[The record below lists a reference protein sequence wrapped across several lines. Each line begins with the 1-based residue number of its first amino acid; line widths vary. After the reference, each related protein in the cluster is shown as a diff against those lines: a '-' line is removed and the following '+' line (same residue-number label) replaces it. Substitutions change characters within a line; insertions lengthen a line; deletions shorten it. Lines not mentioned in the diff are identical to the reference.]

1 MSIAQ
6 RSYLLSPICR
16 VQSTATQ
23 VEIATRDEQI
33 LLESTCAPQLAAMLE
48 ALRRPAC
55 PASLLAQHGI
65 HADLLLQ
72 PVLQALLEADLLLD
86 LQRADTA
93 DTHDALGAA
102 LQAEARFWAKPIFAQ
117 PFWEQ
122 VLSGACSPAQILGW
136 GVEFYHFVE
145 AANDYMPLGVAH
157 TRERRQ
163 MRQPIASHYI
173 EEMNHGSI
181 FLDGLA
187 RCRLDPASIQAA
199 PPLPHTRALINQ
211 LVEYAYEG
219 ELAYTTSF
227 AIMQPGLATPSLA
240 VLEAFYGRLRACYP
254 YAAGMF
260 DAFQRHA
267 GLDVALGHES
277 TVFMRLCEQAPLLS
291 TTQRQRARSVMRSMA
306 ESFMLFFEGIG
317 SYYGHAEGFAPRRSL
332 QLEGL
337 L

>member
-1 MSIAQ
+1 MSIAEH
-6 RSYLLSPICR
+6 SYLLSPVCR
-16 VQSTATQ
+16 VQSMDTRVQ
-23 VEIATRDEQI
+23 LATRDEEI
-33 LLESTCAPQLAAMLE
+33 LLDSPLAPQLAAVIE

-55 PASLLAQHGI
+55 PATLLAQQGI
-65 HADLLLQ
+65 HGSQLLE
-72 PVLQALLEADLLLD
+72 PVLQALCEADLLLD
-86 LQRADTA
+86 LERANLA
-93 DTHDALGAA
+93 DTHEALGTA
-102 LQAEARFWAKPIFAQ
+102 LQAETRFWAKPIFAQ

-136 GVEFYHFVE
+136 GVEFYHFVD

-187 RCRLDPASIQAA
+187 RCQLDPASIQAA

-227 AIMQPGLATPSLA
+227 AIMQPGLATTSLA
-240 VLEAFYGRLRACYP
+240 VLDEFYGRLRACYP

-291 TTQRQRARSVMRSMA
+291 ITQRQRVRTVMRSVA

-317 SYYGHAEGFAPRRSL
+317 SYYGRAEGFAPRRSL